1 MSEDLRALILA
12 APASGQ
18 GKTTVALAL
27 MRALSMRGTKLAPMK
42 VGPDYID
49 PQFHA
54 RAAGRESVNLDPWAM
69 RATTRAALLA
79 AARRH
84 AELALIEGVM
94 GLFDGIDAEG
104 SASTAALAA
113 EFDLPVV
120 LVVDARGMAAS
131 VAPLVAGFARHRAG
145 VRVAGVVLNR
155 VGSAAHAATLRAALA
170 RSVPEI
176 PVLGALPRAEA
187 IVLGSRHLGLVPAG
201 EVATEPVIA
210 AAAALAAEHVD
221 LDALVALARPP
232 RGLDGVDA
240 TTHARSLLAPLGQH
254 IAVARDDAFVF
265 AYPAQLA
272 AWRRD
277 GVELSF
283 FSPLADEAPAEA
295 SDAVFLPGG
304 YPELHAGRLAAAA
317 RFRRAMRAAAARG
330 VAVYGECGGYMTLGT
345 GLVDA
350 EGRRHAMLDLLPLET
365 SFAARRLHLGY
376 RHVRLLADG
385 PLGPRGAALAGHE
398 FHYATILAE
407 GDAPALF
414 DCAAADG
421 RALGPAGRVRGRVAG
436 SFVHLVDRHGDPPAT
451 TSPA

>member
-1 MSEDLRALILA
+1 MSADLRGLILA

-27 MRALSMRGTKLAPMK
+27 MRALTLRGAKLAPMK

-54 RAAGRESVNLDPWAM
+54 LAAGRESINLDPWAM

-79 AARRH
+79 AAAAH
-84 AELALIEGVM
+84 GAELALIEGVM
-94 GLFDGIDAEG
+94 GLFDGVDAEG
-104 SASTAALAA
+104 RASTAALAA

-131 VAPLVAGFARHRAG
+131 VAPLVAGFARHDERT
-145 VRVAGVVLNR
+145 RVAGVILNR
-155 VGSAAHAATLRAALA
+155 VGGAAHVATLRAALA
-170 RSVPEI
+170 RTVPEI
-176 PVLGALPRAEA
+176 PVVGALPRADA

-201 EVATEPVIA
+201 EVAAEPVIA
-210 AAAALAAEHVD
+210 AAADLAARHVD
-221 LDALVALARPP
+221 LDALLALARPP
-232 RGLDGVDA
+232 RGIDA
-240 TTHARSLLAPLGQH
+240 AAVPAAGEAFLAPLGQR
-254 IAVARDDAFVF
+254 IAVARDDAFAF

-272 AWRRD
+272 AWRRA
-277 GVELSF
+277 GAELAF
-283 FSPLADEAPAEA
+283 FSPLADEAPADA

-304 YPELHAGRLAAAA
+304 YPELHAGRLAGAT
-317 RFRRAMRAAAARG
+317 RFKRALHEAAARG
-330 VAVYGECGGYMTLGT
+330 AAVYGECGGYMALGA
-345 GLVDA
+345 GLIDA

-376 RHVRLLADG
+376 RDARLLAHG
-385 PLGPRGAALAGHE
+385 PLGARGAALAGHE

-414 DCAAADG
+414 ECSAADG
-421 RALGPAGRVRGRVAG
+421 RALGPAGRVCGSVAG
-436 SFVHLVDRHGDPPAT
+436 SFVHLVDRRA
-451 TSPA
+451 

>member
-1 MSEDLRALILA
+1 MSGGLRALILA

-27 MRALSMRGTKLAPMK
+27 MRALAMRGARLAPMK

-54 RAAGRESVNLDPWAM
+54 LAAGRDSINLDPWAM
-69 RATTRAALLA
+69 RASTRAALLA
-79 AARRH
+79 AAARDG
-84 AELALIEGVM
+84 EIALIEGVM
-94 GLFDGIDAEG
+94 GLFDGVDAQG
-104 SASTAALAA
+104 TASTAALAA
-113 EFDLPVV
+113 ELDLPVV

-131 VAPLVAGFARHRAG
+131 VAPLVAGFARHRAA
-145 VRVAGVVLNR
+145 VRVAGIILNR
-155 VGSAAHAATLRAALA
+155 VGGPAHVAMLRAALA
-170 RSVPEI
+170 HTVPEI
-176 PVLGALPRAEA
+176 PVLGALPRAESIA
-187 IVLGSRHLGLVPAG
+187 LGSRHLGLVPAG
-201 EVATEPVIA
+201 EIAAEPVIA
-210 AAAALAAEHVD
+210 AAAALAATHVD
-221 LDALVALARPP
+221 LDALVALARRP
-232 RGLDGVDA
+232 RVLDDA
-240 TTHARSLLAPLGQH
+240 HATADAAPLLAPLGQR

-272 AWRRD
+272 AWRQA
-277 GVELSF
+277 GAELAF
-283 FSPLADEAPAEA
+283 FSPLADEAPAAA

-317 RFRRAMRAAAARG
+317 RFKQAMRAAAARG
-330 VAVYGECGGYMTLGT
+330 ASVYGECGGYMTLGA

-376 RHVRLLADG
+376 RAARLLADG
-385 PLGPRGAALAGHE
+385 PLGARGALLAGHE

-414 DCAAADG
+414 DCTAADG
-421 RALGPAGRVRGRVAG
+421 RQLGHAGRARGGVAG
-436 SFVHLVDRHGDPPAT
+436 SFIHLVDRRDDASVT
-451 TSPA
+451 A